1 MSGGLNSDEVRTAAA
16 GIGEGGRTIKVETR
30 TLYNYEP
37 MQGFLEFLRQNWPEL
52 LALTREH
59 IFLVLVST
67 GLAVLIGV
75 PLGILLTRVRSLQT
89 PVLGFANI
97 MQTVPSLALFGLLI
111 PIPFIG
117 GIGARTAVI
126 ALALYAL
133 LPVIRNTVT
142 GILGID
148 PKVREAAAAMGMTT
162 GQILKMVELPLAMPV
177 MLTGIRVAVVISV
190 GVATVAAAVG
200 AGGLG
205 TYIFRGLRQNDNNLL
220 VAGAL
225 ASAVLAL
232 LCDFALGQLEK
243 SYAIGERASQFRRRV
258 LASAVVAVFAVIV
271 GLGFLSGPRNA
282 GVYSETGTTSGKRV
296 VVGSKDFTESVILA
310 EILAQMLEKQGVTV
324 ERKFELSGDLPHRSL
339 LASQIDVYP
348 EYTGTS
354 YTSILKHPPVTDPQA
369 VYDQTKAE
377 YAERFNLAVSPPLG
391 FANDFAILVR
401 GDVARKNNLKTISD
415 AVPLAQN
422 WQAGFGQDFMSRA
435 DGYPGF
441 SRAYGFN
448 FAKQPREMDLSL
460 TYRALQSGELDIIA
474 GNSTDGLISA
484 LDLFQLADDK
494 RYFPPYQAV
503 FIARQDVVPVLNEV
517 FEKLRNAISTDE
529 MRKLNYEVDGNRKT
543 PREVAGGWIAKGH

>member
-1 MSGGLNSDEVRTAAA
+1 MS
-16 GIGEGGRTIKVETR
+16 
-30 TLYNYEP
+30 
-37 MQGFLEFLRQNWPEL
+37 FFEFLKQNWPEL
-52 LALTREH
+52 LTLTREH
-59 IFLVLVST
+59 ILLVFIST
-67 GLAVLIGV
+67 GFAVLIGV
-75 PLGILLTRVRSLQT
+75 PLGVLLTRIRSLQT

-117 GIGARTAVI
+117 GIGARTAII

-148 PKVREAAAAMGMTT
+148 PKISEAAVAMGMT
-162 GQILKMVELPLAMPV
+162 GWQRLRMVELPLAMPV
-177 MLTGIRVAVVISV
+177 LLTGIRVAIVISV

-220 VAGAL
+220 IAGAL

-232 LCDFALGQLEK
+232 GADFAVGQF
-243 SYAIGERASQFRRRV
+243 ERS
-258 LASAVVAVFAVIV
+258 FAVGVRGPSAATRKVLGGAVAALFAAVIGISFLPGV
-271 GLGFLSGPRNA
+271 GSPDAPVRSESPLSGK
-282 GVYSETGTTSGKRV
+282 TI

-310 EILAQMLEKQGVTV
+310 EILSQLLEQSGITVT
-324 ERKFELSGDLPHRSL
+324 RQFELGGNLAHESL
-339 LASQIDVYP
+339 LSKQIDVYP
-348 EYTGTS
+348 EYTGTAF
-354 YTSILKHPPVTDPQA
+354 TAILKHDPITDPQA
-369 VYDQTKAE
+369 VYDQAKTE
-377 YAERFNLAVSPPLG
+377 YAQKFGLAISPPLG
-391 FANDFAILVR
+391 FSNDFAILVR

-415 AVPLAQN
+415 AVPLAKG

-435 DGYPGF
+435 DGYAGF
-441 SRAYGFN
+441 TKAYGFN

-494 RYFPPYQAV
+494 HYFPPYQAV
-503 FIARQDVVPVLNEV
+503 FIARREVMETLNDR
-517 FEKLRNAISTDE
+517 FERLKNAISTDE
-529 MRKLNYEVDGNRKT
+529 MRRLNYEVDGNKRL
-543 PREVAGGWIAKGH
+543 PSEVAAEWIKKYGS

>member
-1 MSGGLNSDEVRTAAA
+1 MLNFLDF
-16 GIGEGGRTIKVETR
+16 IK
-30 TLYNYEP
+30 N
-37 MQGFLEFLRQNWPEL
+37 NWPEL
-52 LALTREH
+52 LTLTREH
-59 IFLVLVST
+59 IFIVFIST
-67 GLAVLIGV
+67 GLAVLIGL
-75 PLGILLTRVRSLQT
+75 PLGILLTRIKSLQT

-117 GIGARTAVI
+117 GIGAKTAVI

-148 PKVREAAAAMGMTT
+148 PKVREAAVAMGMTS

-177 MLTGIRVAVVISV
+177 ILTGIRVAVVISV

-220 VAGAL
+220 LAGAI
-225 ASAVLAL
+225 ASALLAL
-232 LCDFALGQLEK
+232 LCDFALGQIEK
-243 SYAIGERASQFRRRV
+243 SYAIGERVNAGRRKIV
-258 LASAVVAVFAVIV
+258 GFAVAAILAAVV
-271 GLGFLSGPRNA
+271 GLSFVSNPQLSNN
-282 GVYSETGTTSGKRV
+282 TSADGRTI

-310 EILAQMLEKQGVTV
+310 EILAQMLEQQGVTV

-348 EYTGTS
+348 EYTGTAF
-354 YTSILKHPPVTDPQA
+354 TSILKHPPVTDPQA
-369 VYDQTKAE
+369 VYDQTKTE
-377 YAERFNLAVSPPLG
+377 YAAKFNLAVSPPLG

-415 AVPLAQN
+415 SVPLAKN

-441 SRAYGFN
+441 SKAYGFN

-484 LDLFQLADDK
+484 LDLVQLADDN

-503 FIARQDVVPVLNEV
+503 FIARQNAVPHLNDV
-517 FEKLRNAISTDE
+517 FEKLKNAISTE
-529 MRKLNYEVDGNRKT
+529 AMRKLNYEVDGNKRT
-543 PREVAGGWIAKGH
+543 PKEVAANLVSSFF

>member
-1 MSGGLNSDEVRTAAA
+1 VNLWN
-16 GIGEGGRTIKVETR
+16 
-30 TLYNYEP
+30 
-37 MQGFLEFLRQNWPEL
+37 FLKDNWTEL
-52 LALTREH
+52 LTLTREH
-59 IFLVLVST
+59 IFIVFIST
-67 GLAVLIGV
+67 GLAVLIGL
-75 PLGILLTRVRSLQT
+75 PLGILLTRIKSLQT

-117 GIGARTAVI
+117 GIGAKTAVI

-148 PKVREAAAAMGMTT
+148 PKVREAATAMGMTN
-162 GQILKMVELPLAMPV
+162 GQILRMVELPLAMPV
-177 MLTGIRVAVVISV
+177 ILTGIRVAVVISV

-220 VAGAL
+220 LAGAI
-225 ASAVLAL
+225 ASALLAL
-232 LCDFALGQLEK
+232 LCDFALGQIEK
-243 SYAIGERASQFRRRV
+243 SYVISERVNAGRRKITGFAVAAI
-258 LASAVVAVFAVIV
+258 LAVVV
-271 GLGFLSGPRNA
+271 GLSFVSNSPSANTNPLNA
-282 GVYSETGTTSGKRV
+282 DGRKI

-324 ERKFELSGDLPHRSL
+324 ERRFELGGNIPHESL
-339 LASQIDVYP
+339 LSGQIDVYP
-348 EYTGTS
+348 EYTGTA
-354 YTSILKHPPVTDPQA
+354 YTAILKKQPITDTQA
-369 VYDQTKAE
+369 VYDQTKTE
-377 YAERFNLAVSPPLG
+377 YAAKFNLAVSPPPG

-415 AVPLAQN
+415 SVPLAKN

-441 SRAYGFN
+441 SKAYGFN

-503 FIARQDVVPVLNEV
+503 FIARQDAVPVLNAV
-517 FEKLRNAISTDE
+517 FEKLRNAISTE
-529 MRKLNYEVDGNRKT
+529 AMRKLNYEVDGNKRT
-543 PREVAGGWIAKGH
+543 PKDVAQKSLNELMR